1 MRIRRSA
8 RFLSLILAVV
18 TVIPLLL
25 AGCQGTEPTQEISLE
40 IKPTLPPAPTA
51 TFPPAPTLP
60 PTWTPTPGKATP
72 PGGQARIT
80 ATPTATFNIP
90 QTAAARATEASSIQC
105 EKHADAWQIRVEPGW
120 REQWCQ
126 VRSQSGQFYQYQVL
140 YPEAWKPLTFGEIT
154 PNLYFNTGQKNV
166 DVRLLQI
173 YHPVYRPYQGTLQ
186 EAPVKAAVCDENDK
200 CTLVIDLNEKIIR
213 KSVTAVGGKEVMV
226 VDSTAGTRNIRRYF
240 FFVGFRFTRP
250 QSNRLFVFALETP
263 DPITDETYVE
273 LQQQIKDMI
282 VSVQPDL

>member
-8 RFLSLILAVV
+8 RFLLLILAVV
-18 TVIPLLL
+18 MVIPLLL
-25 AGCQGTEPTQEISLE
+25 AGCQEAQPTQAISQE
-40 IKPTLPPAPTA
+40 VQPTQPPAPT
-51 TFPPAPTLP
+51 TTLPPAPTLP
-60 PTWTPTPGKATP
+60 PTWTPTPGKATQP
-72 PGGQARIT
+72 AGQSRIT

-90 QTAAARATEASSIQC
+90 QTAAARATESSSIKC
-105 EKHADAWQIRVEPGW
+105 EKHADAWQIRVEPSW
-120 REQWCQ
+120 REGWCQ

-173 YHPVYRPYQGTLQ
+173 YHPVYRPYQGSLQ

-200 CTLVIDLNEKIIR
+200 CTLVIDLNEKIIQ
-213 KSVTAVGGKEVMV
+213 KSVTAVGAEEVMV
-226 VDSTAGTRNIRRYF
+226 VDSTAGSRNIRRYF

-250 QSNRLFVFALETP
+250 QSNRLFVFTLETP
-263 DPITDETYVE
+263 DPITDETYVD

>member
-8 RFLSLILAVV
+8 RFLLLILVIV
-18 TVIPLLL
+18 TPLML
-25 AGCQGTEPTQEISLE
+25 AGCQEAQSIQAISQEVQPTQ
-40 IKPTLPPAPTA
+40 PPAPT
-51 TFPPAPTLP
+51 TTLPPAPTLP
-60 PTWTPTPGKATP
+60 PTWTPPPGKAP
-72 PGGQARIT
+72 QPAGQPRIT
-80 ATPTATFNIP
+80 VTPTATFNIP
-90 QTAAARATEASSIQC
+90 QTAAARATEARSIQC
-105 EKHADAWQIRVEPGW
+105 EKYADAWQIRVEPSW
-120 REQWCQ
+120 REGWCQ

-154 PNLYFNTGQKNV
+154 PNLYFNTGQKNI

-173 YHPVYRPYQGTLQ
+173 YHPVYRPYQGSLQ

-213 KSVTAVGGKEVMV
+213 KSVTAVGAEEVMV
-226 VDSTAGTRNIRRYF
+226 VDSTAGSRNIRRYF

-250 QSNRLFVFALETP
+250 QSNRLFVFTLETP
-263 DPITDETYVE
+263 DPITDETYVD

>member
-8 RFLSLILAVV
+8 RFLLLILAVV

-25 AGCQGTEPTQEISLE
+25 AGCEGAQPIQAISQEVQPTQ
-40 IKPTLPPAPTA
+40 PPAPT
-51 TFPPAPTLP
+51 TTLPPAPTLP
-60 PTWTPTPGKATP
+60 PTWTPTPGKATQP
-72 PGGQARIT
+72 AGQPRIT
-80 ATPTATFNIP
+80 VTPTATFNIP
-90 QTAAARATEASSIQC
+90 QTAAARATEARSIQC
-105 EKHADAWQIRVEPGW
+105 EKYADAWQIRVEPSW
-120 REQWCQ
+120 REGWCQ

-154 PNLYFNTGQKNV
+154 PNLYFNTGQKNI

-173 YHPVYRPYQGTLQ
+173 YHPVYRPYQGSLQ

-213 KSVTAVGGKEVMV
+213 KSVTAVGAEEVMV
-226 VDSTAGTRNIRRYF
+226 VDSTAGSRNIRRYF

-250 QSNRLFVFALETP
+250 QSNRLFVFTLETP
-263 DPITDETYVE
+263 DPITDETYVD